1 MRAVKRS
8 NVYTRVARR
17 NLVLTLTTQRWGSL
31 QRSPRLVN
39 GNGSEKPHR
48 IATCCRW
55 RIAFEYVDHWQVW
68 ACPSVSPQNAPFYG
82 HPESGPP
89 SHTRFLSPTG
99 PHLKRHLDCSSSFS
113 RAHGS
118 IQQTDRPRYVCNNRP
133 LRLAKRPDNQLKQ
146 SVAYT

>member
-1 MRAVKRS
+1 MIYDPDGLEMRAVKRL

-17 NLVLTLTTQRWGSL
+17 NLVLTLTTQRCGSL

-48 IATCCRW
+48 IATCCRL

-68 ACPSVSPQNAPFYG
+68 ACPSVSPKMPRFVG

-89 SHTRFLSPTG
+89 FPYAVFK
-99 PHLKRHLDCSSSFS
+99 PHRSTPQTEPRLFQQFFQGS
-113 RAHGS
+113 RIYS
-118 IQQTDRPRYVCNNRP
+118 TDRQTT
-133 LRLAKRPDNQLKQ
+133 LRL
-146 SVAYT
+146 